1 MGKRK
6 LSSWNLFVM
15 KVKKENPDKQFKDV
29 LKLASTLKKKGS
41 NYANFVK
48 TKTEK
53 VVKKI
58 GKFSKSFKKG
68 KKGKKSQKRKS
79 KKN

>member
-15 KVKKENPDKQFKDV
+15 DLKKKNPKKSFGEV

-48 TKTEK
+48 SKTIK
-53 VVKKI
+53 AVKKI
-58 GKFSKSFKKG
+58 
-68 KKGKKSQKRKS
+68 KKSLKPR
-79 KKN
+79 KKNRKTRKN